1 MSSLLVSPF
10 AVLVALLAVVALS
23 EWAARWG
30 IFRKVGSAILA
41 IVLGAVLANT
51 NIIPTPGNDTPIYDT
66 IFVYILP
73 GAIFLILLQASLRA
87 LRNAGGAMILAFL
100 LGAVGVAI
108 GAFVAAYLVPVAIP
122 DSSLAA
128 IAGMFTATY
137 IGGSANFNAVALAYG
152 MESQGSLYLVA
163 ILVDNVMT
171 VLWLM
176 LLLALPGLMR
186 RTRFYADQQ
195 PSAQPVET
203 TLQED
208 ETLHR
213 PSVFQLAAPL
223 AMAAV
228 AVLVSDGLASFS
240 EGIGFS
246 VPSIII
252 VTTIALLVAQV
263 PGIDRLALAPPLG
276 MAGLL
281 LFLVVIG
288 ASADVAALIEA
299 RSLGLAM
306 FGFVAVILF
315 FHFIVLVGLGAL
327 LRIEPEVIAVASVA
341 NIGGSAVAP
350 AIAEGIGRPGLALP
364 GVLVGLLGTALGTY
378 AGFSVAALLQ

>member
-1 MSSLLVSPF
+1 MPSLLVSPF
-10 AVLVALLAVVALS
+10 AILVALLAVVAVS
-23 EWAARWG
+23 EWAARWP
-30 IFRKVGSAILA
+30 IFRKVGSAILV
-41 IVLGAVLANT
+41 ILLGAALANL
-51 NIIPTPGNDTPIYDT
+51 NIIPAPGVDTPIYDA
-66 IFVYILP
+66 IFAYILP
-73 GAIFLILLQASLRA
+73 GAIFLTLLQASLRA
-87 LRNAGGAMILAFL
+87 LRNAGGAMVVAFL
-100 LGAVGVAI
+100 LGATGVAI
-108 GAFVAAYLVPVAIP
+108 GAFVAAYFVPIALH

-137 IGGSANFNAVALAYG
+137 IGGSTNFNAVALAYG
-152 MESQGSLYLVA
+152 MESEGSLYVVA

-186 RTRFYADQQ
+186 RTPFYTDQA
-195 PSAQPVET
+195 PGAEPMAA

-208 ETLHR
+208 EILHQ
-213 PSVFQLAAPL
+213 PSVPQVAAPL
-223 AMAAV
+223 AMAAM

-240 EGIGFS
+240 AGIGFS

-252 VTTIALLVAQV
+252 VTTIALLVAQL
-263 PGIDRLALAPPLG
+263 PGIDRLALAPALG
-276 MAGLL
+276 MSGLL
-281 LFLVVIG
+281 LFLAVIG
-288 ASADVAALIEA
+288 ASADIAALIEA
-299 RSLGLAM
+299 RALGLAM

-315 FHFIVLVGLGAL
+315 FHLIVLVGLGVL
-327 LRIEPEVIAVASVA
+327 LRIDPEVIAVASVA

-378 AGFSVAALLQ
+378 AGFSVAEFLQ

>member
-1 MSSLLVSPF
+1 MPSLLVSPF
-10 AVLVALLAVVALS
+10 AVLVALLTVVAIS
-23 EWAARWG
+23 EWTARWR
-30 IFRKVGSAILA
+30 IFRKVGSAIIALL
-41 IVLGAVLANT
+41 LGALLANLD
-51 NIIPTPGNDTPIYDT
+51 IIPTPGNDTPIYDAV
-66 IFVYILP
+66 FAYILP
-73 GAIFLILLQASLRA
+73 GAIFLALLQASLRA
-87 LRNAGGAMILAFL
+87 LRNAGGAMVLAFL

-108 GAFVAAYLVPVAIP
+108 GAFVAAYLVPIAIP

-128 IAGMFTATY
+128 LAGMFTATY

-152 MESQGSLYLVA
+152 MESQGSLYVVA

-176 LLLALPGLMR
+176 LLLAFPGVMR
-186 RTRFYADQQ
+186 RTRLYADQRPGAEPPTSNAHQ
-195 PSAQPVET
+195 DQ
-203 TLQED
+203 
-208 ETLHR
+208 TLHR
-213 PSVFQLAAPL
+213 PTVFQLIAPL
-223 AMAAV
+223 AMAAI
-228 AVLVSDGLASFS
+228 AVLLSDGLASFFG
-240 EGIGFS
+240 EIGFP

-252 VTTIALLVAQV
+252 VTTIALLVAQI
-263 PGIDRLALAPPLG
+263 PGVDRLALAPSLG

-306 FGFVAVILF
+306 AGFIATILF
-315 FHFIVLVGLGAL
+315 FHSIVLVGFGVL

-350 AIAEGIGRPGLALP
+350 AIAEGVGRPNLALP

-378 AGFSVAALLQ
+378 AGFSVAHLLQ